1 MDALGLAMSAMLL
14 IAKIAKA
21 RKADRDLSMVISILP
36 MSDVIKLGSTS
47 CRVWDSTTNKHASA
61 VWRTADGPIAE
72 GEGARCDRFSAMRD

>member
-36 MSDVIKLGSTS
+36 MSNVIECGIDAISS
-47 CRVWDSTTNKHASA
+47 MGFDN
-61 VWRTADGPIAE
+61 
-72 GEGARCDRFSAMRD
+72 